1 MGYSVLV
8 VAIFLVRIWKLA
20 VSTKKYCQKNFVELK
35 SLLPLQPVSEKRLF
49 RGRKKPGTKRAHK
62 KKFGKNLQSKKK
74 FLPLQPVSP
83 KPERSPLTYWRQA
96 ANLQGLEKK
105 SVKFLWQ
112 SERGQTGKIKTL
124 YNEEFDP
131 GSGWTLAAGLTH
143 ASRGA
148 SRCSNTLA
156 ATGGRVRNAW
166 ATCPSQG
173 DNPWKRGL
181 TPHRL

>member
-1 MGYSVLV
+1 M
-8 VAIFLVRIWKLA
+8 AA
-20 VSTKKYCQKNFVELK
+20 KNPV
-35 SLLPLQPVSEKRLF
+35 VSERDCKGTTFFSFLQIFFELF
-49 RGRKKPGTKRAHK
+49 FKKI
-62 KKFGKNLQSKKK
+62 FGKCLEVMKK
-74 FLPLQPVSP
+74 FLPLQPASETEP
-83 KPERSPLTYWRQA
+83 FIDIMKTSSKPTRFRR
-96 ANLQGLEKK
+96 K
-105 SVKFLWQ
+105 SVRFLWKKLEQ
-112 SERGQTGKIKTL
+112 GQTRNIKHL

-148 SRCSNTLA
+148 ARCSNTLA

-181 TPHRL
+181 KPHRL